1 MRFTLRFTSWLV
13 LLATLLM
20 WSGNW
25 IVARAVREDIAPG
38 IATAGRLVL
47 VLAILLPFTLK
58 GLLAKLP
65 ALSRSDWALLAAL
78 GLTGGGVNMALQWLG
93 LHYTTATSG
102 ILYLSATPIF
112 ILLFAL
118 PLGERIGAVQFAGV
132 AISFLGVATIAAQ
145 GDPARLASL
154 SFNIGDMMALGSMVI
169 FGAYTVL
176 LRVRR
181 FALDIVELLTMV
193 CGLGLLFMLPW
204 VAWELAVGAN
214 LRINPAGALAIL
226 YSAVCSQLLAYLG
239 WSHVVMRLGAGL
251 AGVTLHLMPAMGVM
265 LSALFLREY
274 PGGFHFFGIALIL
287 AGVALSSGKVKI
299 GKIPAQ
305 ERAQ

>member
-1 MRFTLRFTSWLV
+1 MRFTLRFLSWLV

-25 IVARAVREDIAPG
+25 IVARAARDDIAPG
-38 IATAGRLVL
+38 IATAGRLIV
-47 VLAILLPFTLK
+47 VLAILLPFTFHSLR
-58 GLLAKLP
+58 AKV
-65 ALSRSDWALLAAL
+65 AAISRSDWFLLATL
-78 GLTGGGVNMALQWLG
+78 GLTGGGVNMALQWLA

-118 PLGERIGAVQFAGV
+118 PFGERVGPARIAGV
-132 AISFLGVATIAAQ
+132 AISFCGVATIAAQ
-145 GDPARLASL
+145 GDPFRLTSL
-154 SFNIGDMMALGSMVI
+154 SFNLGDMMALGSMVM
-169 FGAYTVL
+169 FAAYTVL

-181 FALDIVELLTMV
+181 FRLDIVELLVIV

-204 VAWELAVGAN
+204 VAWELANGAPV
-214 LRINPAGALAIL
+214 RIGTNGLLAIL

-251 AGVTLHLMPAMGVM
+251 AGITLHLMPAMGVL

-274 PGGFHFFGIALIL
+274 PAWFHFAGIALIL
-287 AGVALSSGKVKI
+287 AGVTLSSGKLRTEPTRV
-299 GKIPAQ
+299 GRRVP
-305 ERAQ
+305 

>member
-1 MRFTLRFTSWLV
+1 
-13 LLATLLM
+13 M

-25 IVARAVREDIAPG
+25 IVARAARDDIAPG
-38 IATAGRLVL
+38 IATAGRLLL
-47 VLAILLPFTLK
+47 VLAILLPFTFR
-58 GLLAKLP
+58 GLLAKAA
-65 ALSRSDWALLAAL
+65 ALSRSDWFLLAAL
-78 GLTGGGVNMALQWLG
+78 GLTGGGVNMAVQWLA

-102 ILYLSATPIF
+102 ILYLSTTPIF

-118 PLGERIGAVQFAGV
+118 PLGERVGPAQILGV
-132 AISFLGVATIAAQ
+132 AISFAGVAAIAAR
-145 GDPARLASL
+145 GDLSRLSAL
-154 SFNIGDMMALGSMVI
+154 SFNIGDLMALGSMVM

-181 FALDIVELLTMV
+181 FRLDIVELLVMV

-204 VAWELAVGAN
+204 VAWELGNGIPVRTGTN
-214 LRINPAGALAIL
+214 GLLAIV

-251 AGVTLHLMPAMGVM
+251 AGVTLHLMPAMGVL

-274 PGGFHFFGIALIL
+274 PAGFHFAGIALIL
-287 AGVALSSGKVKI
+287 AGVSLSSGRLGSK
-299 GKIPAQ
+299 PM
-305 ERAQ
+305 RAKRGTP